1 MAIFYQAS
9 TAEKTLPASFC
20 SIQKLPQLFEETH
33 AAIAGQTEADGSR
46 IEAQAQTTL
55 LQINASPRSKDG
67 PLRHRKHRL
76 APLEFCSDRT
86 APLSLLLATEAIC
99 ACRSTPARKALWTFF
114 GENPQTYISPSSRTG
129 THVD

>member
-33 AAIAGQTEADGSR
+33 AAIAGKTVVALTPKCKQ
-46 IEAQAQTTL
+46 
-55 LQINASPRSKDG
+55 RSCKSTHRNGQRTDG

-99 ACRSTPARKALWTFF
+99 ACRSNPARKARWTFF
-114 GENPQTYISPSSRTG
+114 GEHPQTYVSPSSRTG